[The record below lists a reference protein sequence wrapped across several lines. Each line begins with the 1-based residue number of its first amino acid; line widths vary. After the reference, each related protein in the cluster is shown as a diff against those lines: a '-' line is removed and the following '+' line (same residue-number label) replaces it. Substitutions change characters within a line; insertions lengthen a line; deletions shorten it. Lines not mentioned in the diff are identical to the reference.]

1 MVWQTIVE
9 VVTEC
14 TFSITM
20 DLRGQAV
27 KLNHIL
33 VDSLSISHGQI
44 SEFMLHISDWIMWT
58 KVYLEFQDKLYIVIH
73 PNGMEDRGGVG
84 L

>member
-1 MVWQTIVE
+1 MKAA
-9 VVTEC
+9 TEC

-20 DLRGQAV
+20 DLGGQVV

-33 VDSLSISHGQI
+33 VDSLSIFHGQI
-44 SEFMLHISDWIMWT
+44 SKFMLCISDWIMWT
-58 KVYLEFQDKLYIVIH
+58 KVHPEFQDKLCIVIH
-73 PNGMEDRGGVG
+73 PEGMEDGGGVG